1 MKIFVM
7 VVFRFIKL
15 VKYGKEENEI
25 IILMIYIVK

>member
-7 VVFRFIKL
+7 VVFWFIKR

-25 IILMIYIVK
+25 IILDDLYC

>member
-25 IILMIYIVK
+25 IILDDLYC